1 MAAFEGTWTRRA
13 KARVGRVLKDKWKL
27 EKLLG
32 VGGTAAVYL
41 ARHRNGQRVA
51 VKVLHAD
58 FSEDSELRRRFVRE
72 GYIANKVQHPAAV
85 AVMDDDVDDEG
96 SAFLVM
102 ELLEGETVE
111 ERWKRHQR
119 KLPPREVLV
128 IAAQT
133 LDVLEAAH
141 AVKVV
146 HRDIKPENLFL
157 TREGKVKV
165 LDFGI
170 ARLRESMSRI
180 QVTQTGVAVGTPAY
194 MAPEQARGRNE
205 LVDGRTD
212 LWGLGATMYT
222 LLTGRLVHEAATGNE
237 QLLAAMLRPAPSLAG
252 AMADPHRAPPALVEI
267 VDRALAFE
275 MADRYENAA
284 AMRNAVHA
292 AYRATVGQELPSVA
306 RLVVPLSLPDLEEA
320 GGHLGWEKTRLDS
333 AMLPLPRRVG
343 LALRARWRTVA
354 TVAMGLA
361 TVLLVL
367 LTWSV
372 AKNAPSPAPHAAVGA
387 PPPLPPPPAPTTSS
401 PVAVAQPPALAAAP
415 SSASPA
421 SAADPVA
428 AKPAKDPRA
437 GRARPAAPRP
447 QPAAAGGDDDPGP
460 IRK

>member
-32 VGGTAAVYL
+32 VGGTAAVYQ

-51 VKVLHAD
+51 VKMLHAD
-58 FSEDSELRRRFVRE
+58 FSEESDLRGRFVRE
-72 GYIANKVQHPAAV
+72 GYIANKVQHPAAL

-111 ERWKRHQR
+111 ARWKRHQR
-119 KLPPREVLV
+119 KLPPHEVLV

-141 AVKVV
+141 AVNVV

-157 TREGKVKV
+157 TREGKLKV

-205 LVDGRTD
+205 LVSGQTD
-212 LWGLGATMYT
+212 LWGLGATMFT

-237 QLLAAMLRPAPSLAG
+237 QLLAAMLRPAPSLETR
-252 AMADPHRAPPALVEI
+252 MPHAPPQIIQI

-275 MADRYENAA
+275 MADRYPTAA
-284 AMRNAVHA
+284 AMRDAVHA
-292 AYRATVGQELPSVA
+292 AYRMTAGQELPSVA
-306 RLVVPLSLPDLEEA
+306 RLVVPLSVPDLDEA
-320 GGHLGWEKTRLDS
+320 TGQLGWEKTRMDS
-333 AMLPLPRRVG
+333 AMLPLPRRLG
-343 LALRARWRTVA
+343 LALRARPRIVA
-354 TVAMGLA
+354 SVAMGLLSVVLVAMTWKIA
-361 TVLLVL
+361 T
-367 LTWSV
+367 
-372 AKNAPSPAPHAAVGA
+372 APSAAAQPVIAAQAPATTPLVMPTA
-387 PPPLPPPPAPTTSS
+387 PPPSAPLAVAPSAGPFVATPAATPAPADS
-401 PVAVAQPPALAAAP
+401 VPAKA
-415 SSASPA
+415 
-421 SAADPVA
+421 
-428 AKPAKDPRA
+428 AKDPRLVRRP
-437 GRARPAAPRP
+437 GRPPPSLPAPAP
-447 QPAAAGGDDDPGP
+447 QDDDPGP
-460 IRK
+460 MRK

>member
-1 MAAFEGTWTRRA
+1 MSAFEGTWTRRA

-51 VKVLHAD
+51 VKMLHAD
-58 FSEDSELRRRFVRE
+58 FSEEADLRQRFVRE
-72 GYIANKVQHPAAV
+72 GYIANKVQHPAAL

-111 ERWKRHQR
+111 ARWKRHER
-119 KLPPREVLV
+119 KLPPSEVLV

-141 AVKVV
+141 AVNVV

-157 TREGKVKV
+157 TREGKLKV

-222 LLTGRLVHEAATGNE
+222 L
-237 QLLAAMLRPAPSLAG
+237 
-252 AMADPHRAPPALVEI
+252 
-267 VDRALAFE
+267 
-275 MADRYENAA
+275 
-284 AMRNAVHA
+284 
-292 AYRATVGQELPSVA
+292 
-306 RLVVPLSLPDLEEA
+306 
-320 GGHLGWEKTRLDS
+320 
-333 AMLPLPRRVG
+333 
-343 LALRARWRTVA
+343 
-354 TVAMGLA
+354 
-361 TVLLVL
+361 
-367 LTWSV
+367 
-372 AKNAPSPAPHAAVGA
+372 
-387 PPPLPPPPAPTTSS
+387 
-401 PVAVAQPPALAAAP
+401 
-415 SSASPA
+415 
-421 SAADPVA
+421 
-428 AKPAKDPRA
+428 
-437 GRARPAAPRP
+437 
-447 QPAAAGGDDDPGP
+447 
-460 IRK
+460 

>member
-1 MAAFEGTWTRRA
+1 MAGFEGTWTRRA

-51 VKVLHAD
+51 VKMLHAD
-58 FSEDSELRRRFVRE
+58 FSEENDLRQRFVRE
-72 GYIANKVQHPAAV
+72 GYIANKVQHPAAL

-119 KLPPREVLV
+119 KLPPSEVLV

-141 AVKVV
+141 QVKVV

-157 TREGKVKV
+157 TREGQLKV

-222 LLTGRLVHEAATGNE
+222 LLTGRLVHEASTGNE
-237 QLLAAMLRPAPSLAG
+237 QLLAAMLRPAPSLG
-252 AMADPHRAPPALVEI
+252 ATMLGAPPQLVAV

-275 MADRYENAA
+275 MGDRYADAA
-284 AMRNAVHA
+284 AMRAAVHA
-292 AYRATVGQELPSVA
+292 AYHATAGHPLPSVA
-306 RLVVPLSLPDLEEA
+306 RLLVPLSVPDLEEA
-320 GGHLGWEKTRLDS
+320 AGQLGWEKTQIDS
-333 AMLPLPRRVG
+333 KLMPLPRRVS
-343 LALRARWRTVA
+343 AVLRSRWRTVA
-354 TVAMGLA
+354 TIGMSLA
-361 TVLLVL
+361 TILLVL
-367 LTWSV
+367 ATWSIARHAPPPTAASAAAGSPPTIPTMPPATAAIAATAASPAV
-372 AKNAPSPAPHAAVGA
+372 TASPAPAASTADSLAAKPTPAKDTRGAKTRPPTPRPSPASG
-387 PPPLPPPPAPTTSS
+387 
-401 PVAVAQPPALAAAP
+401 
-415 SSASPA
+415 
-421 SAADPVA
+421 
-428 AKPAKDPRA
+428 
-437 GRARPAAPRP
+437 
-447 QPAAAGGDDDPGP
+447 GGDDDPGP
-460 IRK
+460 MRK

>member
-1 MAAFEGTWTRRA
+1 MSAFEGTWTRRA

-32 VGGTAAVYL
+32 VGGTAAVYQ

-51 VKVLHAD
+51 VKMLHAD
-58 FSEDSELRRRFVRE
+58 FSEESELRGRFVRE
-72 GYIANKVQHPAAV
+72 GYIANKVQHPAAL

-111 ERWKRHQR
+111 ARWKRHQR
-119 KLPPREVLV
+119 KLPPHEVLV

-141 AVKVV
+141 AVNVV

-157 TREGKVKV
+157 TREGKLKV

-205 LVDGRTD
+205 LVSGQTD
-212 LWGLGATMYT
+212 LWGLGATMFT

-237 QLLAAMLRPAPSLAG
+237 QLLAAMLRPAPSLETR
-252 AMADPHRAPPALVEI
+252 MPHAPAQVIQI

-275 MADRYENAA
+275 MADRYPSAA
-284 AMRNAVHA
+284 AMRDAVQA
-292 AYRATVGQELPSVA
+292 AYRMTAGQELPSVA
-306 RLVVPLSLPDLEEA
+306 RLVVPLSAPDLDEA
-320 GGHLGWEKTRLDS
+320 TGRLGWEKSRMDS
-333 AMLPLPRRVG
+333 AMLPLPRRLG
-343 LALRARWRTVA
+343 LALRARPRVVA
-354 TVAMGLA
+354 TVAMALLSIVLVAMTWKIA
-361 TVLLVL
+361 T
-367 LTWSV
+367 
-372 AKNAPSPAPHAAVGA
+372 APSSAAAQPVVMAAQPPAPTPVAVPA
-387 PPPLPPPPAPTTSS
+387 PPPSAPVALAPSAAPAAPADSVPAKATKDPRYGRRPGRPVPSPPPPA
-401 PVAVAQPPALAAAP
+401 QNE
-415 SSASPA
+415 
-421 SAADPVA
+421 
-428 AKPAKDPRA
+428 
-437 GRARPAAPRP
+437 
-447 QPAAAGGDDDPGP
+447 DDDPGP
-460 IRK
+460 MRK